1 MAARTH
7 ANTPM
12 GTTAAA
18 VLVFSLLGLQTAA
31 DASDYSHTCKIEGGL
46 FVIDD
51 GVLYEAQAYKSGIT
65 DKGISYRV
73 VAETEHSDERGYC
86 ISWKERSPKQYEFR
100 SRRYIQRVAF
110 EHKGGTQ
117 QAEARC
123 ALYADGM
130 PANLDCD
137 RRVVT
142 LRLGAPELREKG
154 WGIEEERDETTT
166 RWLHNGSGMELR
178 ADGDSRV
185 FNYATPRRE
194 LEPYGVR
201 PGTVLFDGQVVG
213 PRLEGHARIF
223 TKTCGELSFAV
234 RGSLQQ
240 NGTRIV
246 LKGKAP
252 TTDAAC
258 KPVRWKDSELVFD
271 AKPASIAGGGGSLPL
286 EEAIAFAKGE
296 PRLASALT
304 ALLLDARVNPLDV
317 VCSGL
322 ALGDHWTNLSRTR
335 IPPFECEVGKHT
347 LVIEGAIEFLD
358 RSGRV
363 VGTAED
369 AGADMVPDV
378 YRSAT
383 DLRFVRPRWTIKE

>member
-1 MAARTH
+1 MVARTH
-7 ANTPM
+7 SKAPM
-12 GTTAAA
+12 GTAAA
-18 VLVFSLLGLQTAA
+18 VVVVFLLVGLQTTAH
-31 DASDYSHTCKIEGGL
+31 ASDYSHTCQIEGGL

-51 GVLYEAQAYKSGIT
+51 GALYETQAYKSGNN
-65 DKGISYRV
+65 DQSVSYRV

-86 ISWKERSPKQYEFR
+86 ISWKERSPNQYEFR
-100 SRRYIQRVAF
+100 SRRYIQRVVF
-110 EHKGGTQ
+110 EHKGRTWQ
-117 QAEARC
+117 TEARC

-154 WGIEEERDETTT
+154 WGLEEERDETIR
-166 RWLHNGSGMELR
+166 RWLHNGSEMELR
-178 ADGDSRV
+178 ADGGSRI
-185 FNYATPRRE
+185 FNYAKPRLE

-201 PGTVLFDGQVVG
+201 PGTILFDGQVVG
-213 PRLEGHARIF
+213 QRVKGRARIF

-234 RGSLQQ
+234 RGLFQQ
-240 NGTRIV
+240 NGTRVV

-258 KPVRWKDSELVFD
+258 KPVRWKESELVFD

-286 EEAIAFAKGE
+286 EEAIAFAKGDS
-296 PRLASALT
+296 RLASVLT
-304 ALLLDARVNPLDV
+304 GLLLDAKINPLDV
-317 VCSGL
+317 VCIGL
-322 ALGDHWTNLSRTR
+322 TLGDHWTNLSRTR
-335 IPPFECEVGKHT
+335 IPPFECEIGKHT
-347 LVIEGAIEFLD
+347 LVIDGAIEFLD
-358 RSGRV
+358 RSRRV

-369 AGADMVPDV
+369 AGADIVPDV